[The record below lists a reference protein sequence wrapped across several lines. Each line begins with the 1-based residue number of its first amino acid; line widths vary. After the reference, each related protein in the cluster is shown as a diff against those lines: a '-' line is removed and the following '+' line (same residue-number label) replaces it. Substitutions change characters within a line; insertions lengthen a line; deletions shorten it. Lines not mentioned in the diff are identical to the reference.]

1 MVQIR
6 FRLSELSFAFS
17 LKSALLAGCL
27 IVLQAPQVLL
37 AQGIPYRWEA
47 KQYKPPAGIGAPNR
61 VEGAGTRAPDSNC
74 PVLGKPLT
82 ALVPSSKFGATVAAY
97 PTFFVYMPAQSP
109 QTSPLPVEFVLSDT
123 KDNVIYKSIF
133 KTNGKAGIV
142 ALTLPSQA
150 GLTPLTVGQDY
161 KWSFSIIC
169 QADERTR
176 DIVVEGWIRRV
187 ALDGTLSNRLKQA
200 PLRQQVGLYAGAE
213 LWHDA
218 LATLVQLRRNY
229 PNDAAIAANWKNLLG
244 AAGLNEIAQEPLQSV
259 STTTGNPAPSV
270 QR

>member
-6 FRLSELSFAFS
+6 FRSSEVS
-17 LKSALLAGCL
+17 LALPLKWALLAGVFL
-27 IVLQAPQVLL
+27 VLQVPQVLL

-74 PVLGKPLT
+74 PVVGKPLT
-82 ALVPSSKFGATVAAY
+82 ALVPSNQFGATVAAY

-123 KDNVIYKSIF
+123 NGNLIYKSMF
-133 KTNGKAGIV
+133 KSNGKSGIV

-150 GLTPLTVGQDY
+150 GLMPLSVGQDY
-161 KWSFSIIC
+161 QWSFSIIC

-176 DIVVEGWIRRV
+176 DIAVEGWIRRV
-187 ALDGTLSNRLKQA
+187 ALDGTLSNQLKQA
-200 PLRQQVGLYAGAE
+200 SLQQQVGLYAGAE

-244 AAGLNEIAQEPLQSV
+244 AAGLNEIAQEPLQPV
-259 STTTGNPAPSV
+259 STTTGNSAPSV
-270 QR
+270 QP